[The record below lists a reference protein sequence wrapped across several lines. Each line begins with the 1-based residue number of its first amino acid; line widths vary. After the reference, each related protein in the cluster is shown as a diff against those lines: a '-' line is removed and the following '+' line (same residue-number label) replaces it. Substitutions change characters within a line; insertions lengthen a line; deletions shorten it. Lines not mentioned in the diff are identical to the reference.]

1 MGTKK
6 TNCIDTPIKRL
17 PGQGLREER
26 DRLFEE
32 LINEPL
38 MICCVSIVFLV
49 VECLHVFSPIKPS
62 VWIGVGV
69 RPTH

>member
-26 DRLFEE
+26 EYRVRLDCHRY
-32 LINEPL
+32 NERPKHL
-38 MICCVSIVFLV
+38 
-49 VECLHVFSPIKPS
+49 K
-62 VWIGVGV
+62 VGF
-69 RPTH
+69 